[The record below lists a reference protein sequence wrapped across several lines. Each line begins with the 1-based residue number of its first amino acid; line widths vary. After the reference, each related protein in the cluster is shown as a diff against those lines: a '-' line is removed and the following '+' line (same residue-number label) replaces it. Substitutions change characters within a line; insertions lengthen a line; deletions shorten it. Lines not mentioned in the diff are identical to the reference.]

1 MRTTNTKVPILD
13 IHLASYLSLH
23 DIEPEFTKQGTRVVF
38 EFPSTPEVTKLTR
51 AYNENPSVTI
61 LDYVHHLR
69 KTRSMMLAAR

>member
-1 MRTTNTKVPILD
+1 MRTTNAKVPILD

-23 DIEPEFTKQGTRVVF
+23 GIEPEFTKQGTRVVF
-38 EFPSTPEVTKLTR
+38 EFPPTPEVIKLTR

-69 KTRSMMLAAR
+69 KIRSMMLATR

>member
-1 MRTTNTKVPILD
+1 MKQINAKVPILD

-38 EFPSTPEVTKLTR
+38 EFPSTAEVTKLTR
-51 AYNENPSVTI
+51 AYNENPSVKI

>member
-1 MRTTNTKVPILD
+1 MKQTNAKVPILD

-38 EFPSTPEVTKLTR
+38 EFPSTTEVTKLTR
-51 AYNENPSVTI
+51 AYNENPSVKI